1 MKFKLAFLICF
12 LTNVIFSQEICPVE
26 NVSVFGGD
34 SQNIVSW
41 DEPANPFVST
51 FTLELTTDTYGYEII
66 FLGFGRSIWNNNS
79 RGAVRW

>member
-12 LTNVIFSQEICPVE
+12 STNVIFSQEICPVE

-41 DEPANPFVST
+41 DKPANPFVST
-51 FTLELTTDTYGYEII
+51 FGVWVARIEGWGIPPGGETP
-66 FLGFGRSIWNNNS
+66 LGM
-79 RGAVRW
+79 